1 MAIRISGMNS
11 GLDTEA
17 IVSAMVSGYKSKKD
31 KYVKAQTKLSW
42 KTDAYKAANK
52 KVYSLYTSIS
62 SLRYTSA
69 YALKKTN
76 VSDTTKASVSA
87 SSNAI
92 NGTQTLKVN
101 KLAKAGY
108 LTGAQLGEETSGS
121 TKLSEVLHYNK
132 AADGTRTLSN
142 DTYTG
147 GTGRITVT
155 TGGKSTEISVDGNT
169 TVDEFVQKLQDAGL
183 KASYDSNNKRIFI
196 SSADSGASNDFT
208 LNGANADGIA
218 ALSAFGVYQASATG
232 TTEADKYATMAEETV
247 ADIAAKIRAV
257 AENYKTV
264 SDKTDANT
272 VLNAKI
278 DYAKAYQSVQEVE
291 SSANAAQLQQ
301 LKDFME
307 VSDPDSKYVAG
318 LAVYTGREEVTDE
331 DGNVTGYKYYN
342 ESTDENGET
351 VKNYY
356 NNGAVVAKEDA
367 LQTVNEKINSLAKD
381 LGLITE
387 TTEEVDGETKTVTD
401 DSKFIAYKAN
411 RATISAYEAEEEN
424 AEAVAEVKGVA
435 DLKAAIIAMENTY
448 SENETAIKE
457 ANAEIKA
464 NALYDVNNGSYSD
477 DADDAYFTSLAEAL
491 KTKAQTAVAD
501 NSGYYNSDAVRVNGE
516 DSEIELNGATFTSS
530 SNSYSIN
537 GLSITASGI
546 TSGEGITITTSTD
559 VDGIY
564 DKVKDFLNQYNE
576 VVNYL
581 QAQYNAD
588 SAKGYEPLT
597 DDEKSEMTDKQVEKW
612 EQKIKDALLR
622 RDSTIGNILNVMST
636 SMTKSY
642 EINGKKYSLANFG
655 ISTLGYFSAP
665 ADEKYSYH
673 IDGDEDDT
681 YTSANKDKLKAAIAE
696 DPDAVIDLLKNVTD
710 GLYKSLDKQMKSSS
724 LRSAYTIYNDKE
736 MKSEYSD
743 YTKMIKTWETRI
755 TDMENRYYKQFA
767 AMEKALSNMQANSSS
782 LTGLLG
788 G

>member
-76 VSDTTKASVSA
+76 VSDTTKATVSA

-92 NGTQTLKVN
+92 NGTQSLKVN

-108 LTGAQLGEETSGS
+108 LTGAQLDSSVTGS
-121 TKLSEVLHYNK
+121 TKLSELK
-132 AADGTRTLSN
+132 DATGAAFS
-142 DTYTG
+142 
-147 GTGRITVT
+147 GTGTISVT
-155 TGGKSTEISVDGNT
+155 TGGKTSEISVDENT
-169 TVDEFVQKLQDAGL
+169 TVDQFVQKLQDAGL
-183 KASYDSNNKRIFI
+183 KASWDNTNKRIFI
-196 SSADSGASNDFT
+196 SSSDSGKANDFG
-208 LNGANADGIA
+208 LNGSDGKGVS
-218 ALSAFGVYQASATG
+218 ALSALGVFAASASNSA
-232 TTEADKYATMAEETV
+232 ENQKYAALNGKTV
-247 ADIAAKIRAV
+247 DELKASIQSV
-257 AENYKTV
+257 ANNYQTV
-264 SDKTDANT
+264 SDKTSENKE
-272 VLNAKI
+272 LQAKI
-278 DYAKAYQSVQEVE
+278 NYAKAYQSVKDTEGTIDSDV
-291 SSANAAQLQQ
+291 LTQ
-301 LKDFME
+301 LKALMKE
-307 VSDPDSKYVAG
+307 ENPDSKYVALDG
-318 LAVYTGREEVTDE
+318 TVYTGREEVKDDE
-331 DGNVTGYKYYN
+331 GNVTGYKYYN
-342 ESTDENGET
+342 ETDGEKT
-351 VKNYY
+351 YY
-356 NNGAVVAKEDA
+356 NAGAEIPKADA
-367 LQTVNEKINSLAKD
+367 LPTVSEKITELAKTA
-381 LGLITE
+381 GLITE
-387 TTEEVDGETKTVTD
+387 TTNEETGETTTD
-401 DSKFIAYKAN
+401 SSKFTSYKASL
-411 RATISAYEAEEEN
+411 ATVEAFEDED
-424 AEAVAEVKGVA
+424 VKSTVA
-435 DLKAAIIAMENTY
+435 DLYSAGTLTDNRTAWETTVSDNEDAIAAANAAI
-448 SENETAIKE
+448 TANSIYDVNKGSYTD
-457 ANAEIKA
+457 ADFDTLAQ
-464 NALYDVNNGSYSD
+464 ALYDKIQTAYQANNGAYS
-477 DADDAYFTSLAEAL
+477 AYN
-491 KTKAQTAVAD
+491 
-501 NSGYYNSDAVRVNGE
+501 NSGAVRVDGE
-516 DSEIELNGATFTSS
+516 DSEIVLNGATFTSS

-537 GLSITASGI
+537 GLSITAAGI

-642 EINGKKYSLANFG
+642 EINGKKYSLGNFG

-696 DPDAVIDLLKNVTD
+696 DPDAVIELLKNVTD
-710 GLYKSLDKQMKSSS
+710 GLYKNLDKQMKSSS

-755 TDMENRYYKQFA
+755 SDMENRYYKQFA

-788 G
+788 N

>member
-1 MAIRISGMNS
+1 MAIRLSGLTS

-17 IVSAMVSGYKSKKD
+17 IVSAMVSTYTAKKD

-42 KTDAYKAANK
+42 KQDAYKAANT
-52 KVYSLYTSIS
+52 KVYNLYTSIS

-69 YALKKTN
+69 YALKKTS
-76 VSDTTKASVSA
+76 VSDSSKATVSA
-87 SSNAI
+87 SSSAV
-92 NGTQTLKVN
+92 NGTQSLKVN

-108 LTGAQLGEETSGS
+108 LTGAQLGPDTTGS

-132 AADGTRTLSN
+132 AEDGTRTLSN

-147 GTGRITVT
+147 GTGQITVT

-169 TVDEFVQKLQDAGL
+169 TIDEFVQKLKDAGL
-183 KASYDSNNKRIFI
+183 KANYDSNNRRIFI
-196 SSADSGASNDFT
+196 SSADSGVANDFT

-218 ALSAFGVYQASATG
+218 ALSAFGVYQKSATG
-232 TTEADKYATMAEETV
+232 NAEASKYATIATEEV
-247 ADIAAKIRAV
+247 SDIASKIRAV

-264 SDKTDANT
+264 ADKTDDNT
-272 VLNAKI
+272 ALKAKT

-291 SSANAAQLQQ
+291 NSANAAQLQQ

-318 LAVYTGREEVTDE
+318 LAVYTGREEVTDA

-342 ESTDENGET
+342 ESTDENGDT

-356 NNGAVVAKEDA
+356 NNGAVVDKEDA
-367 LQTVNEKINSLAKD
+367 LQTVSEKINSLAKD

-387 TTEEVDGETKTVTD
+387 TKTTDDDGNEVTTTD

-411 RATISAYEAEEEN
+411 RATISAYEAEEDN
-424 AEAVAEVKGVA
+424 AEAVAEVKGSA
-435 DLKAAIIAMENTY
+435 DLATYITEMESTY
-448 SENETAIKE
+448 STNEATITS
-457 ANAEIKA
+457 ANAAIKA
-464 NALYDVNNGSYSD
+464 NALYDVNKGFYDLDTD
-477 DADDAYFTSLAEAL
+477 DYAALAEAL

-530 SNSYSIN
+530 SNNYSVN
-537 GLSITASGI
+537 GLSITATGI
-546 TSGEGITITTSTD
+546 TEGDGITITTATD

-564 DKVKDFLNQYNE
+564 DKVKDFLSQYNE

-581 QAQYNAD
+581 QTQYNAD
-588 SAKGYEPLT
+588 SSKGYEPLT
-597 DDEKSEMTDKQVEKW
+597 DDEKSQMTDKQVEKW
-612 EQKIKDALLR
+612 EQKIKDSLLR
-622 RDSTIGNILNVMST
+622 RDSTIGNILNVMSNAM
-636 SMTKSY
+636 SKSY
-642 EINGKKYSLANFG
+642 SINGKSYSLGSFG
-655 ISTLGYFSAP
+655 ISTLGYFNSQAN
-665 ADEKYSYH
+665 EKYAYH
-673 IDGDEDDT
+673 IDGDADDS

-710 GLYKSLDKQMKSSS
+710 NLYKSLDKQMKSTS

-755 TDMENRYYKQFA
+755 SDMETAYYKKFA

-788 G
+788 Q

>member
-1 MAIRISGMNS
+1 MAIRISGMTS

-108 LTGAQLGEETSGS
+108 LTGAQLDSSVTGS
-121 TKLSEVLHYNK
+121 TKLSELK
-132 AADGTRTLSN
+132 DATGAAFS
-142 DTYTG
+142 
-147 GTGRITVT
+147 GTGTISVT
-155 TGGKSTEISVDGNT
+155 TGGKTSEISVDENT
-169 TVDEFVQKLQDAGL
+169 TVDQFVQKLQDAGL
-183 KASYDSNNKRIFI
+183 KASWDNTNKRIFI
-196 SSADSGASNDFT
+196 SSSDSGKANDFVLNGSDETGVKALSSLGVFAASASNSAENLKYAA
-208 LNGANADGIA
+208 LNGQSVDQ
-218 ALSAFGVYQASATG
+218 LKAS
-232 TTEADKYATMAEETV
+232 
-247 ADIAAKIRAV
+247 IQAV
-257 AENYKTV
+257 ANNYQTV
-264 SDKTDANT
+264 SDKTAENKNLKAKIGYAEAYQAIGKVAHDAENLGKAGSLLK
-272 VLNAKI
+272 LNALL
-278 DYAKAYQSVQEVE
+278 DET
-291 SSANAAQLQQ
+291 AQ
-301 LKDFME
+301 
-307 VSDPDSKYVAG
+307 DSRYVASDG
-318 LAVYTGREEVTDE
+318 TIYGNREEVKDE
-331 DGNVTGYKYYN
+331 NDEVIGYKYYN
-342 ESTDENGET
+342 ETTNEQGET
-351 VKNYY
+351 EKTYY
-356 NNGAVVAKEDA
+356 NAGVPIDKANA
-367 LQTVNEKINSLAKD
+367 LPTIDEKIKEYAKD
-381 LGLITE
+381 IGLVTE
-387 TTEEVDGETKTVTD
+387 TATGEEGSEVTTTD
-401 DSKFIAYKAN
+401 DANLIEYKAN
-411 RATISAYEAEEEN
+411 RAIVSSYEGEEAN
-424 AEAVAEVKGVA
+424 AEAVAEVKTSA
-435 DLKAAIIAMENTY
+435 DLEADIVTMKSTY
-448 SENETAIKE
+448 SANETAIAE
-457 ANAEIKA
+457 ANAAITA
-464 NALYDVNNGSYSD
+464 NSIYDVNKGSYTDADFDALAQALYDKIQTAYQANNGAYS
-477 DADDAYFTSLAEAL
+477 AYN
-491 KTKAQTAVAD
+491 
-501 NSGYYNSDAVRVNGE
+501 NSGAVRVDGE
-516 DSEIELNGATFTSS
+516 DSEIVLNGATFTSS

-537 GLSITASGI
+537 GLSITAAGI
-546 TSGEGITITTSTD
+546 TTGEGITITTSTD

-642 EINGKKYSLANFG
+642 EINGKKYNLANFG

>member
-1 MAIRISGMNS
+1 MAIRISGMTS

-17 IVSAMVSGYKSKKD
+17 IVSAMVSGYKAKKD
-31 KYVKAQTKLSW
+31 KLVKAQTKLSW
-42 KTDAYKAANK
+42 KQDAYKAANT
-52 KVYSLYTSIS
+52 KVYNLYTSIS
-62 SLRYTSA
+62 SMRYTSA
-69 YALKKTN
+69 YALKKTT
-76 VSDTTKASVSA
+76 VSDATKATVSA
-87 SSNAI
+87 STSAI
-92 NGTQTLKVN
+92 NGSQSLKIN

-108 LTGAQLGEETSGS
+108 LTGAQLGPDTTGS

-132 AADGTRTLSN
+132 AADGTRTLSD

-169 TVDEFVQKLQDAGL
+169 TVDEFVQKLKDAGL
-183 KASYDSNNKRIFI
+183 KANYDSNNRRIFI
-196 SSADSGASNDFT
+196 SSADSGVENDFT
-208 LNGANADGIA
+208 LTGANADGIA
-218 ALSAFGVYQASATG
+218 ALSAFGVYQGSATG
-232 TTEADKYATMAEETV
+232 TAEASKYAT
-247 ADIAAKIRAV
+247 IATEDVSSITAKIQGV

-264 SDKTDANT
+264 SDKTAENT
-272 VLNAKI
+272 ALKAKM

-291 SSANAAQLQQ
+291 NSANAAQLQQ

-307 VSDPDSKYVAG
+307 VSNPDSKYVAG
-318 LAVYTGREEVTDE
+318 LAVYTGREEVTDA

-342 ESTDENGET
+342 ESTDENGDT

-356 NNGAVVAKEDA
+356 NNGAVVDKEDA
-367 LQTVNEKINSLAKD
+367 LQTVSEKINSLAKD

-387 TTEEVDGETKTVTD
+387 TTTTDDDGNEVTTTD

-411 RATISAYEAEEEN
+411 RATISAYEAEEDN
-424 AEAVAEVKGVA
+424 AEAVAEVKGSA
-435 DLKAAIIAMENTY
+435 DLATYITEMESTYSANETDIKTANAAI
-448 SENETAIKE
+448 
-457 ANAEIKA
+457 KA
-464 NALYDVNNGSYSD
+464 DALYDVNKGSYDLDTD
-477 DADDAYFTSLAEAL
+477 DYTALAEAL

-516 DSEIELNGATFTSS
+516 DSEIELNGAIFTSA
-530 SNSYSIN
+530 SNNYSIN
-537 GLSITASGI
+537 GLSITATGV
-546 TSGEGITITTSTD
+546 TEGEGITITTATD

-564 DKVKDFLNQYNE
+564 DKVKDFLTQYNE

-588 SAKGYEPLT
+588 SAKGYDPLT
-597 DDEKSEMTDKQVEKW
+597 DEEKSEMTDKQVEKW
-612 EQKIKDALLR
+612 EQKVKDALLR
-622 RDSTIGNILNVMST
+622 RDSTIGNIMNVMSNA
-636 SMTKSY
+636 MAKSY
-642 EINGKKYSLANFG
+642 EINGKKYSLSNFG
-655 ISTLGYFSAP
+655 INTLGYLYASANERN
-665 ADEKYSYH
+665 AYH
-673 IDGDEDDT
+673 IDGDADDS

-696 DPDAVIDLLKNVTD
+696 DPDTVIELLKDVTD

-743 YTKMIKTWETRI
+743 YTKTIKTWETRI
-755 TDMENRYYKQFA
+755 TEMENRYYKQFA

-788 G
+788 Q

>member
-1 MAIRISGMNS
+1 
-11 GLDTEA
+11 
-17 IVSAMVSGYKSKKD
+17 
-31 KYVKAQTKLSW
+31 
-42 KTDAYKAANK
+42 
-52 KVYSLYTSIS
+52 
-62 SLRYTSA
+62 
-69 YALKKTN
+69 
-76 VSDTTKASVSA
+76 
-87 SSNAI
+87 
-92 NGTQTLKVN
+92 
-101 KLAKAGY
+101 
-108 LTGAQLGEETSGS
+108 
-121 TKLSEVLHYNK
+121 
-132 AADGTRTLSN
+132 
-142 DTYTG
+142 
-147 GTGRITVT
+147 
-155 TGGKSTEISVDGNT
+155 
-169 TVDEFVQKLQDAGL
+169 
-183 KASYDSNNKRIFI
+183 
-196 SSADSGASNDFT
+196 
-208 LNGANADGIA
+208 
-218 ALSAFGVYQASATG
+218 
-232 TTEADKYATMAEETV
+232 
-247 ADIAAKIRAV
+247 
-257 AENYKTV
+257 
-264 SDKTDANT
+264 
-272 VLNAKI
+272 
-278 DYAKAYQSVQEVE
+278 
-291 SSANAAQLQQ
+291 
-301 LKDFME
+301 ME

-356 NNGAVVAKEDA
+356 NNAEVVPKEDA

-401 DSKFIAYKAN
+401 DSEFIAYKAN
-411 RATISAYEAEEEN
+411 RATISAYEAEEAN
-424 AEAVAEVKGVA
+424 AEAVAEVKNSA
-435 DLKAAIIAMENTY
+435 DLEADIITMKSTY
-448 SENETAIKE
+448 SANETAIAD
-457 ANAEIKA
+457 ANAAITA
-464 NALYDVNNGSYSD
+464 NSIYDVNKGSYTDADFDALAQALYDKIQTAYQANNGAYS
-477 DADDAYFTSLAEAL
+477 AYN
-491 KTKAQTAVAD
+491 
-501 NSGYYNSDAVRVNGE
+501 NSGAVRVDGE
-516 DSEIELNGATFTSS
+516 DSEIVLNGATFTSS

-546 TSGEGITITTSTD
+546 TTGEGITITTSTD

-612 EQKIKDALLR
+612 EQKIKDSLLR

-642 EINGKKYSLANFG
+642 EINGKKYNLANFG